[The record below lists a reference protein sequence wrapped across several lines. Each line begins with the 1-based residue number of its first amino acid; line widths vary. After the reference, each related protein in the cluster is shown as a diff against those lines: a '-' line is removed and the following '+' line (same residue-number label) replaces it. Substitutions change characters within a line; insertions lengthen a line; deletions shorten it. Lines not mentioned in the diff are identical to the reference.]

1 MIETASVY
9 EACGELFTSFPLAA
23 RDMDV
28 SGTIRSMVLMLRD
41 GDDPRFFVLAQGC
54 REGGPFYSLCQWP
67 AGDIAD
73 IRPGG
78 RAVPDSL
85 ADAVIRGVPL
95 PRHGSIF
102 GCADLSAF
110 SALLIVYTDS
120 GPTRPLPSWS
130 VMPLAGLPE
139 PRWPPFA
146 GPRLF
151 GPWFWDA
158 CRAGSVVALDD
169 LIARSPGSVFWVNT
183 QAILGS
189 DCCVVARDLTDP
201 MGRTLRRGRYVYSEA
216 LRSRLPVPSLTAL
229 LADTEK
235 VDLAPRFRPLAATMP
250 GRWQ

>member
-1 MIETASVY
+1 VIETASVY
-9 EACGELFTSFPLAA
+9 EACGELFTNFPLAA

-41 GDDPRFFVLAQGC
+41 SDGPQFFVLAQGC
-54 REGGPFYSLCQWP
+54 RDSWPVYSLCQWP
-67 AGDIAD
+67 AGDIVDVA
-73 IRPGG
+73 PGLQS
-78 RAVPDSL
+78 VPDTVAS
-85 ADAVIRGVPL
+85 AVIRGVPL

-102 GCADLSAF
+102 GCADRSAF

-139 PRWPPFA
+139 ARWPPFT

-158 CRAGSVVALDD
+158 YRAGSVVALDD
-169 LIARSPGSVFWVNT
+169 LIARSPGSVFWVDT
-183 QAILGS
+183 QTILDS
-189 DCCVVARDLTDP
+189 DCCAVARDLTDP
-201 MGRTLRRGRYVYSEA
+201 AGRTLRRGRYVYSEA
-216 LRSRLPVPSLTAL
+216 LRAGRPVPSLTAL
-229 LADTEK
+229 LADAEK
-235 VDLAPRFRPLAATMP
+235 LDLAPRFQALGATTS